1 VAQQQPTRSPVP
13 DHQQRTVS
21 SVLPTFTARTKNAL
35 SRSSL
40 DGEECCLRAEL
51 AAFFHMKGSIQVAS
65 GRMALTVTTENPA
78 VARRIF
84 SLFKSLYGLNPEI
97 FFRQKTRL
105 KKNNIYLIQARGEEE
120 VRHILKT
127 LGRLDSQGLLMV
139 QDRKWLRR
147 RCCKKAFLRG
157 AFLAGGYLADP
168 GSNYHL
174 ELVMDYEEHARTLA
188 RLLKDF
194 DLKAKIQRRKQSH
207 VVYLKGSDAIASFL
221 QLIGAHD
228 GLLGFENTRV
238 AKDMRNRINR
248 LVNFETANLNKTVE
262 AALQQ
267 LHDIE
272 TIRATIGLERLPAGL
287 RPLAELRLSHP
298 EASLQ
303 ELGAMLNPPL
313 SKSGVNHRFRKIR
326 QIVAK
331 LMP

>member
-1 VAQQQPTRSPVP
+1 M
-13 DHQQRTVS
+13 
-21 SVLPTFTARTKNAL
+21 LPTFTTRTKNGL

-40 DGEECCLRAEL
+40 PGKECCLRAEL
-51 AAFFHMKGSIQVAS
+51 AAFLHMKGSIQMAS
-65 GRMALTVTTENPA
+65 GRIALTVTTENPA

-105 KKNNIYLIQARGEEE
+105 KKNHIYLVQARGEEE
-120 VRHILKT
+120 VRHILRT
-127 LGRLDSQGLLMV
+127 LGRLDPQGLLMV
-139 QDRKWLRR
+139 LDRKLLRR

-168 GSNYHL
+168 NSNYHL
-174 ELVMDYEEHARTLA
+174 ELVVDYEEHARTLA

-194 DLKAKIQRRKQSH
+194 ELKAKTRRRKQSH
-207 VVYLKGSDAIASFL
+207 VVYVKGSDAIASFL

-238 AKDMRNRINR
+238 VKDMRNRINR

-267 LHDIE
+267 LEDIKLIE
-272 TIRATIGLERLPAGL
+272 ATIGLKRLPASL
-287 RPLAELRLSHP
+287 RPLAELRLAHP
-298 EASLQ
+298 EASLK

-313 SKSGVNHRFRKIR
+313 TKSGVNHRFRKLR

-331 LMP
+331 LVP